1 MTKHS
6 VVSMFSGC
14 GGLDLGFHQNAF
26 EILYAN
32 ELDKDTASV
41 YRENIGEIDCKSVLD
56 VDLSLLPNSDVFL
69 AGFPC
74 QPFSS
79 AGARKGTDDDR
90 GNLYLK
96 CLEYIDIHKPKI
108 VLFENVQGLL
118 STKNLDGSFLLDSI
132 VSLLEASGEGYKVQY
147 KLLSAEKYQVPQ
159 KRKRVIIVGVSN
171 SLNEEFVFP
180 EEIPYSDSLLVGSII
195 QDVEGLPNQEDLF
208 KLSPQVQ
215 RLVPFIKEGGSWKD
229 IPYEELPERLKK
241 IRDNMKKYKSPTF
254 LRRFARNEINGTIT
268 ASAMPEKCGILHP
281 TEDRRYTVREV
292 ARIQSFP
299 DDFVFNINSIQKKY
313 KMIGNAV
320 PPKLAFHLAKS
331 IKTLLEKEA
340 IQCMK

>member
-1 MTKHS
+1 
-6 VVSMFSGC
+6 MFSGC
-14 GGLDLGFHQNAF
+14 GGLDLGFQKNGF
-26 EILYAN
+26 NILYAN
-32 ELDKDTASV
+32 ELDKDTAYV
-41 YRENIGEIDCKSVLD
+41 YRDNIGEIDCKSILD
-56 VDLSLLPNSDVFL
+56 VDLSNLPKSDVFL

-79 AGARKGTDDDR
+79 AGARKGTEDDR
-90 GNLYLK
+90 GNLYLT
-96 CLEYIDIHKPKI
+96 CLEYIDIHKPKV
-108 VLFENVQGLL
+108 VLFENVQGIL
-118 STKNLDGSFLLDSI
+118 STKNLDGSNLLDSI

-147 KLLSAEKYQVPQ
+147 KLILADRYEVPQ
-159 KRKRVIIVGVSN
+159 KRKRVIIVGVAKSIQDD
-171 SLNEEFVFP
+171 FIFP
-180 EEIPYSDSLLVGSII
+180 EEIPFSEALLVGSII
-195 QDVEGLPNQEDLF
+195 QGVEGLPNQDDLF

-331 IKTLLEKEA
+331 VKSLLDKEA
-340 IQCMK
+340 IECIK